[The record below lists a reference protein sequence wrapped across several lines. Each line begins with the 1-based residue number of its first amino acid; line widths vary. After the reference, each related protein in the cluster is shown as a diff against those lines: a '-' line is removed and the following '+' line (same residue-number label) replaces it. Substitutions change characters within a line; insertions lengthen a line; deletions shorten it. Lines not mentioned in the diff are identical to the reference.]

1 MSINGELTRRQK
13 KFLYH
18 YMKSGNISEAAAIC
32 GIPPEKAYE
41 TAMTVLGNPRAEE
54 LAAKYS
60 ETLKRFAVDGVTNT
74 LDRLVGGRINDVVIL
89 AKSDLE
95 NLTDEEIRKLD
106 LYNVSELKFG
116 KGVCEF
122 KFTDRIKAAEKLSE
136 IRNSRASDNAAQSFF
151 DAIGNAADTG
161 QNGES
166 PPDE

>member
-1 MSINGELTRRQK
+1 MNGDLTRRQK

-41 TAMTVLGNPRAEE
+41 TAMTVLENPKAED
-54 LAAKYS
+54 LAAKYA
-60 ETLKRFAVDGVTNT
+60 EIMKRFAVDGVTNT

-95 NLTDEEIRKLD
+95 NLSDEEIRKLD

-136 IRNSRASDNAAQSFF
+136 IRNSRASDSAAQSFF
-151 DAIGNAADTG
+151 YAIGSAANTAQD
-161 QNGES
+161 GES

>member
-1 MSINGELTRRQK
+1 MNGELTRRQK

-41 TAMTVLGNPRAEE
+41 TAMTVLGNPRAED
-54 LAAKYS
+54 LAAKYA
-60 ETLKRFAVDGVTNT
+60 EIMKRFAVDGV
-74 LDRLVGGRINDVVIL
+74 RINDVVIL

-95 NLTDEEIRKLD
+95 NLSDEEIRKLD

-136 IRNSRASDNAAQSFF
+136 IRNSRASDSAAQSFF
-151 DAIGNAADTG
+151 DAIGSAANTAQD
-161 QNGES
+161 GES
-166 PPDE
+166 PPGE

>member
-1 MSINGELTRRQK
+1 MNGELTRRQK

-32 GIPPEKAYE
+32 GIPPERAYE
-41 TAMTVLGNPRAEE
+41 SAMTVLGNPKAEE
-54 LAAKYS
+54 LAARYA
-60 ETLKRFAVDGVTNT
+60 ELMKRFAVDGVTNT

-95 NLTDEEIRKLD
+95 NLSDEEIRKLD

-122 KFTDRIKAAEKLSE
+122 KFADRIKAAEKLSE

-151 DAIGNAADTG
+151 DAIGGAAAAA
-161 QNGES
+161 QYGES